1 MSHLTTTFLTTTN
14 SSRREPKTESYNHH
28 GDQKSKS
35 NRSTHLGIT
44 IRWRVEAAA
53 PASTAVAGGGRC

>member
-28 GDQKSKS
+28 EDQKSKS
-35 NRSTHLGIT
+35 NRSTHLCIT
-44 IRWRVEAAA
+44 IRRGVEAAA
-53 PASTAVAGGGRC
+53 LASTTGPGGAAC